1 MQELEQKLKKVII
14 DRNNKDKFTKSKCN
28 CNVCEE
34 MNNANKD
41 YHKWVPKDNIEKNF
55 KDMIDKLERKYNHT
69 NK

>member
-1 MQELEQKLKKVII
+1 
-14 DRNNKDKFTKSKCN
+14 
-28 CNVCEE
+28 